1 MHEYIDKRKL
11 LRTPSERQRL
21 LEEVP
26 RIIPDV
32 EDSKDSGF
40 LVMAA
45 NKSSQRNTAGIPC
58 DFSVGTN
65 SNKDRVDCLKSCS
78 GEKLKGSK
86 GDADA
91 PGTCLEKVITKAIE
105 VNPPGD
111 MPRSHVQ
118 NHGTKAVNPGQV
130 IDIDDGEDDLHGKSG
145 DMTVDLDSDGS
156 EDHGTRQHEAKPK
169 LCSGQ
174 KAVEAKEE
182 ISEHASVWYYN
193 DPQGDEQGPFPLR
206 ILRHWSK
213 AGYFKEDFRVWRTGQ
228 SCDSA
233 ILLKDA
239 LLLTS

>member
-1 MHEYIDKRKL
+1 
-11 LRTPSERQRL
+11 
-21 LEEVP
+21 
-26 RIIPDV
+26 
-32 EDSKDSGF
+32 
-40 LVMAA
+40 
-45 NKSSQRNTAGIPC
+45 
-58 DFSVGTN
+58 
-65 SNKDRVDCLKSCS
+65 
-78 GEKLKGSK
+78 
-86 GDADA
+86 
-91 PGTCLEKVITKAIE
+91 
-105 VNPPGD
+105 
-111 MPRSHVQ
+111 
-118 NHGTKAVNPGQV
+118 
-130 IDIDDGEDDLHGKSG
+130 
-145 DMTVDLDSDGS
+145 MTVDLDSDGS